1 MEINRV
7 SGMKTQKRRLFM
19 TENEKQ
25 RVAIFRFSV
34 IHEFVGGAA
43 LSRGEKRRLLKE
55 KCARKW
61 DIPFSDRTR
70 ISRSAVLRWIR
81 LYNESGGQL
90 ESLYPK
96 DRSDNGKSRAIDKE
110 TGHE

>member
-1 MEINRV
+1 
-7 SGMKTQKRRLFM
+7 M

-43 LSRGEKRRLLKE
+43 LSRRERRRLLKE

-70 ISRSAVLRWIR
+70 ISRSAILHKTLQRERRSARIAVSEGSIR
-81 LYNESGGQL
+81 
-90 ESLYPK
+90 
-96 DRSDNGKSRAIDKE
+96 
-110 TGHE
+110 